1 MLPLGIRTL
10 PQIEAE
16 RDLVR
21 RVRDA
26 GVLLKFLLAHFEP
39 DAADDH
45 GRRDLDLAT
54 RVKRNEKLFADGMP
68 DLLHAIQAGEAAAR
82 GEPLLDA
89 AKKRAAVTLLHAAR
103 TVLPHLPDELC
114 REIHG
119 APPEPPQPRGQAP
132 GVGDQTEALTRAA
145 LLRDLLKFARLAVFV
160 VIAGAVVFGA
170 VKLPALLA
178 ETPADVQA
186 RQLRE
191 QAKREEAAKKEAAN
205 AVRAEIGVLVD
216 RARRSHSAAEQLV
229 REIETYEHDTQPL
242 LRNDKGRTLAAD
254 ATGVETLA
262 VLLDKPRP
270 TLDEATTLRDRIE
283 RDLVRPLA
291 EAYKAN
297 PPLAADPSRGTH
309 IDEALAQAT
318 TGLSAYR
325 ALSAAFAALSATT
338 PDQQVQS
345 TGNSALDGLIAQPS
359 GPAPTLEEAVNAVR
373 HRHTRAQQQTVLD
386 AAAKE
391 REAAAARIAEAEAAK
406 TRAAAEA
413 ETQRK
418 RAEAAAKQR
427 EAEQVK
433 ARAEAERLR
442 AQARDPKIISAF
454 SQFLSPGHVYF
465 LRNGDERWYRSD
477 IARPMS
483 YSMLKDF
490 GATSDWRVFAAI
502 AAKRDYEDRSGGGYR
517 ATSFSRNDRPGV
529 WAYPSTEAGVDEIK
543 KRMRVFELLAPYWIE
558 QGKLLK

>member
-160 VIAGAVVFGA
+160 VVAGAVVFGA
-170 VKLPALLA
+170 VKLPGLLA

-186 RQLRE
+186 RHQRE
-191 QAKREEAAKKEAAN
+191 QAKREEAANRELENALRADITLLVEQARNAEALAKE
-205 AVRAEIGVLVD
+205 LV
-216 RARRSHSAAEQLV
+216 Q
-229 REIETYEHDTQPL
+229 ETERFGSEVEPL
-242 LRNDKGRTLAAD
+242 LVSDPGKLIAAD
-254 ATGVETLA
+254 PTGVETILA
-262 VLLDKPRP
+262 LLDRSRP
-270 TLDEATTLRDRIE
+270 TKEDASRLVERIN
-283 RDLVRPLA
+283 RDLVSPLSAALKQKPLIRP
-291 EAYKAN
+291 
-297 PPLAADPSRGTH
+297 DPSRTTRIESATAEAQAGVAAYRELRLAF
-309 IDEALAQAT
+309 EALLAEGRKSGRAPSEKSLAT
-318 TGLSAYR
+318 
-325 ALSAAFAALSATT
+325 
-338 PDQQVQS
+338 V
-345 TGNSALDGLIAQPS
+345 I
-359 GPAPTLEEAVNAVR
+359 EEVR
-373 HRHTRAQQQTVLD
+373 QKHFLARQQTIQG
-386 AAAKE
+386 AAKE
-391 REAAAARIAEAEAAK
+391 QRDASAARFAQAERVKAQAAARVEEEK
-406 TRAAAEA
+406 
-413 ETQRK
+413 Q
-418 RAEAAAKQR
+418 RAEAAAAER
-427 EAEQVK
+427 EAQRVK
-433 ARAEAERLR
+433 ATAEADRLR
-442 AQARDPKIISAF
+442 AKSKDPQVLKRYT
-454 SQFLSPGHVYF
+454 QFLAVGKYCLPANKDTHG
-465 LRNGDERWYRSD
+465 WTYRIES
-477 IARPMS
+477 RLS
-483 YSMLKDF
+483 YKSMLDHRLHTDVMRFAAF
-490 GATSDWRVFAAI
+490 GAKLNWDWSVGEATVNGW
-502 AAKRDYEDRSGGGYR
+502 AAKASHQGPASYDYS
-517 ATSFSRNDRPGV
+517 ANDRPGR
-529 WAYPSTEAGVDEIK
+529 WKYPATQTELQAARQLQREF
-543 KRMRVFELLAPYWIE
+543 FELAPFWVE
-558 QGKLLK
+558 QGLLSK